1 MKRKKTIL
9 IALNTA
15 LTFIVTIVSNVLS
28 ANIPSIPM
36 LVIWCVG
43 ASILIVSIIVSIIT
57 TLAEKKSEEVSAS
70 QRIRPMAQQPGYAIP
85 YQAPSSHTKTQTYR
99 INQTI
104 QRRTSIPISSVTS
117 NNTRRKDLEEGQPTI
132 ESPMLICLA
141 LDVSYSMKQPIV
153 DHTGKT
159 ITRWTSISNALEH
172 FVHLG
177 VSWVK
182 DPETQKV
189 LPLYH
194 LMAYGFGF
202 RELMHAI
209 GRRKTLGGSVRDLL
223 AHPVLPSLPS
233 AAELSEHWRDYQDH
247 ILSQKEY
254 TGDLFG
260 STPLYQALTIIRD
273 RIWGECKRIK
283 FTFPILLLIISDG
296 LSDDGE
302 DPLPLIEELHRMGV
316 LTLCCYLASHNVL
329 VPRQLYEQEDAHWP
343 DGAKLMFRCASA
355 LHRNSYIS
363 HAMFN
368 YLSDHGWQPHEGVHL
383 FSQVNQAE
391 GLDSFLEVLLRGTA
405 NERSG

>member
-209 GRRKTLGGSVRDLL
+209 GRRKTLGGSVR
-223 AHPVLPSLPS
+223 
-233 AAELSEHWRDYQDH
+233 E
-247 ILSQKEY
+247 
-254 TGDLFG
+254 
-260 STPLYQALTIIRD
+260 LTIIRD